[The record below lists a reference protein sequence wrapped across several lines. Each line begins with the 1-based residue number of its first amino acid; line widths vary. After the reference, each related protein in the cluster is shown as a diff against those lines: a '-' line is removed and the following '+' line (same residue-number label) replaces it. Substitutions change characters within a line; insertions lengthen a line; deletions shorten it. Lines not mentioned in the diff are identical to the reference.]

1 MPSMRSAC
9 AIAGASAGFDRS
21 WSIGFPSPEPRKVAK
36 ASASAG
42 TPEIHLDAYG
52 PLPAPVDVA
61 PLTFASRTTPLS
73 LATREAE
80 SQSSLSSPNGDE
92 PPEAVVWAA
101 PPNSD
106 LKASEAWRPLTY
118 ALTRA
123 SPDTFA
129 WAALNWSS
137 SDSAVPEPLRTR
149 SIDASLSEA
158 TNQSPTTR
166 VADGSRS
173 PPSEASSFL
182 ISAFALSIESGF
194 VSAAQAMS
202 LEEAPTATRS
212 TSGPSAGAM
221 SSS

>member
-1 MPSMRSAC
+1 IPNMRSAC

-42 TPEIHLDAYG
+42 TPEISLDAYG
-52 PLPAPVDVA
+52 APPASVDVA

-73 LATREAE
+73 LATSEAE

-129 WAALNWSS
+129 WAALNCSS
-137 SDSAVPEPLRTR
+137 SDRAVPEPLRTR
-149 SIDASLSEA
+149 SIEASLSEA

-166 VADGSRS
+166 VADGS

-194 VSAAQAMS
+194 VSAAQATS
-202 LEEAPTATRS
+202 VDEPPTATRS

>member
-1 MPSMRSAC
+1 MRSAC
-9 AIAGASAGFDRS
+9 AIAGASAGVDRS

-42 TPEIHLDAYG
+42 TPEISFEAYG
-52 PLPAPVDVA
+52 APPPASVDVA

-73 LATREAE
+73 LATSEAE

-149 SIDASLSEA
+149 SIEASLSEA

-194 VSAAQAMS
+194 VSVAQAMS
-202 LEEAPTATRS
+202 LGEP
-212 TSGPSAGAM
+212 
-221 SSS
+221 